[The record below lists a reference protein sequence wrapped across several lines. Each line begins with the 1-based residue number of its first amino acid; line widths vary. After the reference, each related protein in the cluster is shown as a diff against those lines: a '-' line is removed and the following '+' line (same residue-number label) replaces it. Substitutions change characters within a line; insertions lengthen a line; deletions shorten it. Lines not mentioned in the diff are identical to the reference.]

1 MAPLSTVVLI
11 ACLIFVSEFCQ
22 LPPTKILPPP
32 VLPEASNLAV
42 LETVISS
49 PSKNILPPELTS
61 PLASIVPELFTTELL
76 ICSNAFADKITCPE
90 PTLIA
95 LLFSINESK
104 VPWSMS

>member
-22 LPPTKILPPP
+22 LPPTKILPLP
-32 VLPEASNLAV
+32 VLPEASNFAV

-95 LLFSINESK
+95 LLFSINESR